1 MAKQNNEKHKYK
13 VVFYDEATLREVK
26 TWSATTTDVIAV
38 IGVVVLL
45 LAVIVGGIV
54 IYSPLNKLLPRQEDG
69 KYRDELV
76 SSALKMDSI
85 QSVLNERN
93 EYFASIRNIM
103 DGKLDVDLSNSDSL
117 LDRKQ
122 VDFTKSK
129 HDSILRTLIEL
140 EEQQTIAEI
149 SGEGKKKQNMSF
161 FMPVKGM
168 VTGAYDVNSGH
179 LGIDIAAKDG
189 EPILATLAGTV
200 ILATWSSET
209 GNVIQVQHSDNFISI
224 YKHNSALLK
233 KVGDKVVAGEP
244 IAIIGN
250 SGEFTTGTHLHFELW
265 HNGAPV
271 NPESYIAY

>member
-1 MAKQNNEKHKYK
+1 MAKQNKEKHKYK

-54 IYSPLNKLLPRQEDG
+54 IYSPLNRLLPCQEDG